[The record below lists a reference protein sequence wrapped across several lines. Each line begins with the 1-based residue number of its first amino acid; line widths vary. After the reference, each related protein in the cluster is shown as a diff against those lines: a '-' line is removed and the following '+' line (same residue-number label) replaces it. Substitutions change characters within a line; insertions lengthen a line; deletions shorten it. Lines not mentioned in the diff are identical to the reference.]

1 MPIGHIVYFFKEEFM
16 KNVLS
21 YVLSALPKKMFVA
34 ALLAMAVIIPVSTVS
49 AATVQLEG
57 ALGVANVT
65 AGDTTYKSSVNA
77 TYDQVVKFEVYYHN
91 TEPAD
96 SGNVANNLK
105 VKITMPTAAGTTQT
119 VRSTI
124 SADNAANTVN
134 DEATVNLNRA
144 DAMIEYI
151 PGSAV
156 WRHNIGTNDN
166 VNYVNTA
173 ISDAVVT
180 SGQGLVLENEKPCY
194 NFSATVTVLARVKVP
209 GIKVVKEVRVKGQ
222 TGWAQSNTA
231 NPGDTLQYLITYQNT
246 GNTTQSNVVIRDA
259 LPAGF
264 KLVPNTT
271 KLITASNP
279 NGTIVNSNNLDNGG
293 IVIGTYTPGAGAYVQ
308 FEVTTPAESAL
319 ACGVNSFRNIGVA
332 HPANM
337 NEFYNTADTSITRNC
352 VPTAP
357 QYSCDALTVK
367 TIGERKIEATVAY
380 TAKNGATFN
389 NVSFDFGDAT
399 APLVTSNVTVNHT
412 YSKDGSY
419 TVRATPSFM
428 VDGKLTP
435 VTSAACAKVVT
446 FQKGEPVTP
455 GGNVPTTGPT
465 ETIGLFIG
473 ASALS
478 AIGYRLWMLR
488 RLGN

>member
-1 MPIGHIVYFFKEEFM
+1 M
-16 KNVLS
+16 KNVIS
-21 YVLSALPKKMFVA
+21 YVLSALPKKLFVA
-34 ALLAMAVIIPVSTVS
+34 ALLALAVIIPVSTVS

-91 TEPAD
+91 MENPD
-96 SGNVANNLK
+96 SGKVADNLK
-105 VKITMPTAAGTTQT
+105 VKITMPAAAGTTQT

-124 SADNAANTVN
+124 SADNASNTVS
-134 DEATVNLNRA
+134 DTATVNLNRA

-151 PGSAV
+151 PGTAV
-156 WRHNIGTNDN
+156 WRHNIGDNTN
-166 VNYVNTA
+166 VNYVNTN
-173 ISDAVVT
+173 ISDAIVT
-180 SGQGLVLENEKPCY
+180 GGQGLVLENEKPCF

-222 TGWAQSNTA
+222 TGWSQTNTA

-271 KLITASNP
+271 KLITGSNP
-279 NGTIVNSNNLDNGG
+279 NGVIVNSNNLDNGG
-293 IVIGTYTPGAGAYVQ
+293 ITIGTYTPGAGAYVQ

-319 ACGVNSFRNIGVA
+319 TCGVNNFRNIGVA

-337 NEFYNTADTSITRNC
+337 NEFYNTADTSITRVCN
-352 VPTAP
+352 PTAP
-357 QYSCDALTVK
+357 QYSCDALNVK
-367 TIGERKIEATVAY
+367 VIGERQIEATVAY

-389 NVSFDFGDAT
+389 NVSFDFGDTT
-399 APLVTSNVTVNHT
+399 APFVTNKVTTNHT
-412 YSKDGSY
+412 YAADGTY

-428 VDGKLTP
+428 VDGKLVTS
-435 VTSAACAKVVT
+435 TSAACAKVVT
-446 FQKGEPVTP
+446 FQKGEVVTP
-455 GGNVPTTGPT
+455 PTTTPSTGPT
-465 ETIGLFIG
+465 QTIGLFFG
-473 ASALS
+473 ASVLS
-478 AIGYRLWMLR
+478 AIGYRLWMVR